1 MKKMTAIL
9 MAILFS
15 LSMISTVFAGEV
27 ASNKNGANA
36 ITNET
41 TYESVW
47 LDSSSSGSF
56 PIYTPNSG
64 TIGVTLKVESSSDD
78 SFAYISVKKPDGTYF
93 KNRVTINRNTNNGE
107 GGVYRMYLAP
117 SGTYTIEYQGYTT
130 VGMRIM
136 CWMY

>member
-1 MKKMTAIL
+1 MKKLTTIL

-15 LSMISTVFAGEV
+15 LSMISTVFAKEV
-27 ASNKNGANA
+27 NSKDASVAVA
-36 ITNET
+36 TNST

-47 LDSSSSGSF
+47 LDSSRSGSF
-56 PIYTPNSG
+56 TIYTPNSG

-93 KNRVTINRNTNNGE
+93 KNKVTINRNTNNGQ
-107 GGVYRMYLAP
+107 GGVYKMYLAS